1 MSRFTRNWNIH
12 YCIEPNSVLYG
23 CRKVEKTVKINILQ
37 CSQSIIIRQALE
49 ELSNNY
55 TEKQVKETSNRVLHC
70 LLYDV
75 DADPTRRRRLQV
87 QNDVPA
93 SCSVLLAIELN
104 RAACFRHS
112 QTTRQTTSGS
122 TFSVPCQF
130 LRAANVH
137 QQLD

>member
-1 MSRFTRNWNIH
+1 MYMSRFTRNWSIH

-37 CSQSIIIRQALE
+37 CSQSIIIRQVLE

-55 TEKQVKETSNRVLHC
+55 TEKQVKETSNSVLHC

-93 SCSVLLAIELN
+93 SCSVLLAIELHAFDIH
-104 RAACFRHS
+104 R
-112 QTTRQTTSGS
+112 
-122 TFSVPCQF
+122 
-130 LRAANVH
+130 
-137 QQLD
+137 